1 MISLL
6 FTSCHIT
13 VWGGDGELL
22 VDEVTLETSS
32 RKEIGKYRV
41 HCVVINGYGDNLTD
55 YITINT
61 DSLYRVG
68 DTIYI
73 GK

>member
-1 MISLL
+1 MVSLL
-6 FTSCHIT
+6 FTSCHLN

-22 VDEVTLETSS
+22 VDEVTLEISS

-41 HCVVINGYGDNLTD
+41 HCVVLNGYQEMLSD